1 MKEWLLLFV
10 TLALLSACSKEAGNE
25 DVKIR
30 LSNVSNVDFENIV
43 LNTSTGD
50 VSFGVLASRSV
61 SDYKSFELA
70 YRYAFIELTANGN
83 TYTLQPIDYVGESPL
98 DKGHYTYVLDLEGQ
112 EQYSSLIAT
121 LVED

>member
-1 MKEWLLLFV
+1 MKKWVLIFV
-10 TLALLSACSKEAGNE
+10 ALALLSACSKETGNE
-25 DVKIR
+25 EVNIR
-30 LSNVSNVDFENIV
+30 LSNVSEVDFENIIV
-43 LNTSTGD
+43 NTSTGD
-50 VSFGVLASRSV
+50 VSFGVLASQSV
-61 SDYKSFELA
+61 SDYKSFEMA

-83 TYTLQPIDYVGESPL
+83 TYTLQPIDYVGETPL